1 MHVLVANLEVQRV
14 VTVSLERFTYIYG
27 VGLSVVNALSE
38 DTWKTKVAYLLMEGN
53 PNFSSRKY
61 FT

>member
-1 MHVLVANLEVQRV
+1 MHVLVANL
-14 VTVSLERFTYIYG
+14 
-27 VGLSVVNALSE
+27 E

>member
-1 MHVLVANLEVQRV
+1 MI
-14 VTVSLERFTYIYG
+14 YIYS